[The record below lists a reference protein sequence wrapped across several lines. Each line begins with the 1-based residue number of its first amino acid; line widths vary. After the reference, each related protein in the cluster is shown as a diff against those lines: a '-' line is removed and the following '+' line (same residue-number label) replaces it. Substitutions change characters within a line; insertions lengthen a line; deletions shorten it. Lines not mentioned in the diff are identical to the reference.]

1 MLKYIFFIPLFFIS
15 LNNFN
20 CSISFNDLLKKDSK
34 APSENSQT
42 DSSNPNSSTPTKPGS
57 STPGSG
63 SSTPSTPSTPPSNPS
78 TPSSPSTPPSTPSTP
93 PSTPST
99 PPYSP
104 STPPSNPSTPSSPST
119 PPSTPSTPS
128 TPTPVSNTP
137 SNQDNFLQNCNLDIN
152 AIDRCADLDGNGLI
166 EIYSIEDFKNIRYSL
181 DGKSYSKDGFKY
193 TSGGCP
199 LSGCRGFELK
209 NNLDFSGTAW
219 ASNCIQNCING
230 WEPLGTQ
237 DIPFSATLNGNGY
250 TISNLFIYTNKS
262 NQGLI
267 AFLSGEVKNLGIVGG
282 SVSAIDGD
290 NIGSLVGVVLKSGN
304 VEQVFANVEVSGGSK
319 IGGLVGTL
327 NGNIKNC
334 YSIGNVSDMKV
345 FSFGVGGL
353 VGSITDGSIINA
365 YSYGGVFTNSFFS
378 RNAGGLIGFAKSNTG
393 NIITIEKVYALGSIS
408 GSIFGGGLVGNS
420 DINNVVYNGI
430 NYYNYNKGNNGVG
443 SGSCVSCKWNSLVG
457 IQLNTEIHNS
467 WKNSGAWDVT
477 VRNKW
482 GFPALKDNTTLKRI
496 NGQGV
501 SLINSSLNT
510 DTILPLIA
518 NTPTYYLN
526 YNYNGGSGDF
536 LGVAYLTFRAV
547 VSLPYNAYK
556 KNYTL
561 MGWSANLY
569 GDLVSNNFV
578 MPSSDLTL
586 YAQWKDKDVTLSF
599 DINGGSYFGGEIPK
613 AIFKSDL
620 LKRSSSIVDLPKAR
634 DMNKS
639 GYKFIGWSTSLVTEN
654 ILYKNFIMPEEDV
667 KLYARWCNLNLKS
680 NDRCADIDGDG
691 LIEISNVEEL
701 NSIRNN
707 LNGISLKINL
717 STNNNQGC
725 PTGLCNGYE
734 LTNDIDFKGT
744 RWYSGCVVDCETAG
758 WSPIGTSTKRFS
770 ATLNGNGFTI
780 SNLYINSNKSNTSFI
795 AFAENATIINLGL
808 VEVSIYSHYCD
819 ASESNCLAN
828 AISISSALVGELRGA
843 SLLEGIFVSGNVS
856 GDKNVGGLVG
866 LQKSGVI
873 KNSYFSGKIFGL
885 KSKNVKTQFLG
896 GLVGSVN
903 GGEIIDSYSLA
914 DVEGKNYSEF
924 VGVVV
929 GELANLK
936 NNTII
941 IENIFSVGEP
951 NASNDVGGL
960 IGSVINLD
968 NGINL
973 IGYNYFTSQNIPNSV
988 GSGICETCIWSSA
1001 NYIKYNNLS
1010 YQNWS
1015 SSNWDFES
1023 RNRWGFPALKSSN
1036 TGKRLFGQGISTPDI
1051 TGTFIPVNNDITPD
1065 TTPPASSTPVTNIH
1079 NTLTPDTTPSNSST
1093 PVTNIHNTL
1102 TPDTT
1107 PPSSSTPGA
1116 TTPNSNL
1123 SPGITIPTPPPT
1135 PIQDPA
1141 IPVNKVYTPAQDPG
1155 PPPSPNSPTYPK
1167 WVNDEIKF
1175 LKDDLLGG
1183 NITEENIRVKYPKFE
1198 LNLDSLTFSRN
1209 DNTPYLFTS
1218 FKSSAPWKAIVTC
1231 DDDCSWIT
1239 LSKYFGEG
1247 IANSGGVDG
1256 AGGSNGGAN
1265 SASGDNINNDNIFTI
1280 TLKSNKG
1287 FLNRNAT
1294 ITFVSGLGFKKLN
1307 IIQKR
1312 STFNIVKRQINAITL
1327 ADVYTIN
1334 FSGDANWRA
1343 VVSDPSWMR
1352 IVGEDSGIMSSENID
1367 NNFINIYLRQ
1377 NTNAN
1382 PRTGI
1387 LTFIYTDTG
1396 ESVNVDINQNAE
1408 TFELRSPEN
1417 MKVLR
1422 TKAVYNIEL
1431 SGYSTWWASS
1441 TVPWLSLSVNSGT
1454 VSGFSNIKMYVNQE
1468 NLSDTNNLGK
1478 IVFNTNI
1485 KSKILNVTQMST
1497 RLNLLSELQIDS
1509 SSWSGTYNINLSGD
1523 ANWTAQT
1530 SANWISLS
1538 EYSGVVNSDELLK
1551 NIKLYIEENN
1561 SSTRWASVIISY
1573 KGLAD
1578 RIIYITQSENCVD
1591 CDSNGLLDI
1600 KSIDDLN
1607 KIRYAT
1613 ISGASVFFRE
1623 SLFAAG
1629 RTKGCPNNLCIG
1641 FELKKSL
1648 DFTGTAWA
1656 SVKNISN
1663 SNSNNKGWEAIGTS
1677 SSPFRVDFEG
1687 NGFTIKGLYINRP
1700 NENNQGLFGVI
1711 DGANIRNLIISNA
1724 NITGGGNVGVIYGIG
1739 GKDEESINRVN
1750 LLKTLGN
1757 LEERSYSLK
1766 NVKAI
1771 NCNVH
1776 GIKNNIGG
1784 LAGTI
1789 TQKDMRIHNS
1799 SFYGNVKGGSSQL
1812 GVYEMGVGGLVGSI
1826 NYSNI
1831 INSHVWGNISGSD
1844 DDDFINVGGLVGKIK
1859 NSKIINS
1866 FVNGEVRKGYS
1877 VGGLV
1882 GNIVSETQRSSILN
1896 SYANT
1901 QIDISNIAYVGG
1913 LVGSFDSDWTSPDV
1927 YKFNVYG
1934 TWIRDSYAVTNFYG
1948 DGNIPYVG
1956 GLLGYFYSGTI
1967 KNSYSSST
1975 VTNLSSYT
1983 IKYANLIGKVED
1995 KVLADP
2001 LMWNSLES
2009 IRNTYYV
2016 INPDYNC
2023 KDDTIENRADCKM
2036 PGAIAVNLRE
2046 LVNLTTN
2053 KMTSNPS
2060 YTTADRNFRYNITY
2074 PETKIWQESSWR
2086 LYSGAGGTG
2095 GEEKNVP
2102 QLKYAYCKE
2111 SDTDF
2116 VLPLPDGINCGSSLL
2131 PLQISIISYSGSPTP
2146 TEDLDPNNPDFV
2158 LPNSYYTTLTPPQYL
2173 YSFYLKVFNNPIPFV
2188 SNEYRERM
2196 LGNLEWKYVNLSNT
2210 FPLFLVNK
2218 KGEYYKNK
2226 ILQYQVRTCYGLNI
2240 YDCSGWSPTYQVL
2253 LKP

>member
-1 MLKYIFFIPLFFIS
+1 MQMSKYLFFISLFFFS

-20 CSISFNDLLKKDSK
+20 CSISFNDLFKKDST
-34 APSENSQT
+34 APSENSQS
-42 DSSNPNSSTPTKPGS
+42 DSSDPNSSAPTKPSTPDS

-63 SSTPSTPSTPPSNPS
+63 SSNPSTPSSGLATPSTPSTPPPNPSSPPSNPS
-78 TPSSPSTPPSTPSTP
+78 TPSSSI
-93 PSTPST
+93 
-99 PPYSP
+99 
-104 STPPSNPSTPSSPST
+104 PSTPSSPST
-119 PPSTPSTPS
+119 PDS
-128 TPTPVSNTP
+128 PTPVSTNTP
-137 SNQDNFLQNCNLDIN
+137 LDQDSFLQNCSIDIN
-152 AIDRCADLDGNGLI
+152 AVNRCADFDGNGLI
-166 EIYSIEDFKNIRYSL
+166 EIYSIAEFNNIRYSL
-181 DGKSYSKDGFKY
+181 DGKSYSKDGLKY

-219 ASNCIQNCING
+219 ASNCIQNCTSSG

-237 DIPFSATLNGNGY
+237 DIPFSATLNGNGFA
-250 TISNLFIYTNKS
+250 ISNLFINTKNS

-267 AFLSGEVKNLGIVGG
+267 AFLSGEVQNLGIVGG
-282 SVSAIDGD
+282 SVISIDGD
-290 NIGSLVGVVLKSGN
+290 NVGSLVGVVLKSGK
-304 VEQVFANVEVSGGSK
+304 VEQVFANIEVSGSTNV
-319 IGGLVGTL
+319 GGLVGTL

-334 YSIGNVSDMKV
+334 YSIGNVSDLKV
-345 FSFGVGGL
+345 YSNGVGGL
-353 VGSITDGSIINA
+353 VGSITDGSIVNA
-365 YSYGGVFTNSFFS
+365 YSYGEVITKSFLNKS
-378 RNAGGLIGFAKSNTG
+378 IGGLIGFAKSNTG
-393 NIITIEKVYALGSIS
+393 NIVTIEKVYALGSVS
-408 GSIFGGGLVGNS
+408 GSIFAGGLVGVSN
-420 DINNVVYNGI
+420 INNVIYNGI
-430 NYYNYNKGNNGVG
+430 NYYIDKKGNNGVG
-443 SGSCVSCKWNSLVG
+443 TGNCVSCRWNSLVG
-457 IQLNTEIHNS
+457 IQLNTGIHDS

-501 SLINSSLNT
+501 SLINSSLNLET
-510 DTILPLIA
+510 VLPILA
-518 NTPTYYLN
+518 NTPTYFLN

-536 LGVAYLTFRAV
+536 LGVAYLTFGAV
-547 VSLPYNAYK
+547 VSLPLNAYK
-556 KNYTL
+556 KNYTF
-561 MGWSANLY
+561 MGWSTNLY
-569 GDLVSNNFV
+569 GDLVRNNFV
-578 MPSSDLTL
+578 MPNTDVTL
-586 YAQWKDKDVTLSF
+586 YAQWKDKEVTLSYEY
-599 DINGGSYFGGEIPK
+599 NGGSYSGGDIPN

-620 LKRSSSIVDLPKAR
+620 LKRSSSIVDLPTAR
-634 DMNKS
+634 DMNKN
-639 GYKFIGWSTSLVTEN
+639 GYKFIGWSTSLISESF
-654 ILYKNFIMPEEDV
+654 LYKNFIMPEEDV

-707 LNGISLKINL
+707 LNGTSLKINL
-717 STNNNQGC
+717 SINNNQGC
-725 PTGLCNGYE
+725 PTGICNGYE
-734 LTNDIDFKGT
+734 LTNDLDFKDT
-744 RWYSGCVVDCETAG
+744 RWYSGCVVNCETAG
-758 WSPIGTSTKRFS
+758 WSPIGSSTKRFS
-770 ATLNGNGFTI
+770 TTLNGNGFTI
-780 SNLYINSNKSNTSFI
+780 SNLYINSNKSNSSFI

-808 VEVSIYSHYCD
+808 NEVSIYSHYCD
-819 ASESNCLAN
+819 VTESNCLAN
-828 AISISSALVGELRGA
+828 AISVSSALVGELRGA
-843 SLLEGIFVSGNVS
+843 SLLEGIFVSGIVS
-856 GDKNVGGLVG
+856 GDSKVGGLVG
-866 LQKSGVI
+866 LLKSGVI

-924 VGVVV
+924 VGGVV

-936 NNTII
+936 NNTIN
-941 IENIFSVGEP
+941 IENIFSVGEL

-960 IGSVINLD
+960 IGSLINLD
-968 NGINL
+968 NGITL
-973 IGYNYFTSQNIPNSV
+973 TGYNYFTSQNIPNSV

-1001 NYIKYNNLS
+1001 IYIKYNNLS

-1036 TGKRLFGQGISTPDI
+1036 TGKRLFGQGISTPDV
-1051 TGTFIPVNNDITPD
+1051 TGAFIPANNDITPD
-1065 TTPPASSTPVTNIH
+1065 TTPPNSFTPVTNIH
-1079 NTLTPDTTPSNSST
+1079 NTLTPNTTPPNSST

-1107 PPSSSTPGA
+1107 PPNSSTPVTNIHNTLTPN
-1116 TTPNSNL
+1116 TTPPTSNAF
-1123 SPGITIPTPPPT
+1123 PGIPIPTPPLI
-1135 PIQDPA
+1135 PIRDPA
-1141 IPVNKVYTPAQDPG
+1141 IPVNNVYTPAQDPG
-1155 PPPSPNSPTYPK
+1155 PPPSPSSPTYNK
-1167 WVNDEIKF
+1167 WVDDEIKF

-1183 NITEENIRVKYPKFE
+1183 NITEENIKEKYPKFE

-1209 DNTPYLFTS
+1209 DSTPYLFTS

-1247 IANSGGVDG
+1247 MTDSGGVDG
-1256 AGGSNGGAN
+1256 VGGAN
-1265 SASGDNINNDNIFTI
+1265 GGIGNNLNNDNFFTI

-1294 ITFVSGLGFKKLN
+1294 ITFISGLGFKKLN
-1307 IIQKR
+1307 IIQNR
-1312 STFNIVKRQINAITL
+1312 STFNIANRQISAITL
-1327 ADVYTIN
+1327 ANVYTIN

-1352 IVGEDSGIMSSENID
+1352 IVGEESGIMSSDNIN
-1367 NNFINIYLRQ
+1367 NNFINLYLRQ
-1377 NTNAN
+1377 NTNVN

-1396 ESVNVDINQNAE
+1396 ESVNVIINQNAE
-1408 TFELRSPEN
+1408 SFELKSPEN

-1422 TKAVYNIEL
+1422 TQAVYNIEL

-1441 TVPWLSLSVNSGT
+1441 TVSWLSLSVSSGT
-1454 VSGFSNIKMYVNQE
+1454 VSGFSNLKMYVNQE

-1478 IVFNTNI
+1478 IVFNTNL
-1485 KSKILNVTQMST
+1485 KSKVLNVTQMST
-1497 RLNLLSELQIDS
+1497 HLNLLSESFIDT
-1509 SSWSGTYNINLSGD
+1509 SSWSGTYNIVLSGD

-1538 EYSGVVNSDELLK
+1538 EYSGVVNSDEFLK

-1561 SSTRWASVIISY
+1561 SSTRWASIIISY

-1578 RIIYITQSENCVD
+1578 RIIYISQSENCVD
-1591 CDSNGLLDI
+1591 CDSNGLIDI
-1600 KSIDDLN
+1600 KSVDDLN

-1613 ISGASVFFRE
+1613 ISGANVFFKE
-1623 SLFAAG
+1623 SLIATG

-1641 FELKKSL
+1641 FELKKNL
-1648 DFTGTAWA
+1648 DFSGTAWA
-1656 SVKNISN
+1656 SVKNISD
-1663 SNSNNKGWEAIGTS
+1663 SNSTNKGWEAIGTS
-1677 SSPFRVDFEG
+1677 SSPFRADFEG
-1687 NGFTIKGLYINRP
+1687 NGYTIKGLYINRP

-1724 NITGGGNVGVIYGIG
+1724 NITGGGNVGVVFGIA
-1739 GKDEESINRVN
+1739 GKDEESIKRVN
-1750 LLKTLGN
+1750 LLKTFGY

-1789 TQKDMRIHNS
+1789 TQKDLRIHNS

-1812 GVYEMGVGGLVGSI
+1812 EVYEMGIGGLVGSI
-1826 NYSNI
+1826 NFSNI
-1831 INSHVWGNISGSD
+1831 NNSHVWGNISGSD
-1844 DDDFINVGGLVGKIK
+1844 DDDFINVGGLVGKMK
-1859 NSKIINS
+1859 NSKVINS

-1896 SYANT
+1896 SYSNT
-1901 QIDISNIAYVGG
+1901 QIDISNTAYVGG
-1913 LVGSFDSDWTSPDV
+1913 LVGSFDSDWTNQGV

-1934 TWIRDSYAVTNFYG
+1934 TWIRDSYAITNFYG
-1948 DGNIPYVG
+1948 DGNIPFVG

-2023 KDDTIENRADCKM
+2023 KDDTIEKRADCKM

-2046 LVNLTTN
+2046 LVNLTTA
-2053 KMTSNPS
+2053 KMTSNLS
-2060 YTTADRNFRYNITY
+2060 YTAVDKNLKYIVTY

-2086 LYSGAGGTG
+2086 LYSGGGAG

-2102 QLKYAYCKE
+2102 QLKYAYCNA

-2116 VLPLPDGINCGSSLL
+2116 VLPLPDSINCGSSLL
-2131 PLQISIISYSGSPTP
+2131 PLQISVISYSGSPTP
-2146 TEDLDPNNPDFV
+2146 TEDIDPNKPDFV
-2158 LPNSYYTTLTPPQYL
+2158 LPNSFYTTLTPPQYL
-2173 YSFYLKVFNNPIPFV
+2173 YTFYLKVFNNPIPFV
-2188 SNEYRERM
+2188 SNEYRERI
-2196 LGNLEWKYVNLSNT
+2196 LGNLDWNYVILSNT
-2210 FPLFLVNK
+2210 SPLFLVNK

-2226 ILQYQVRTCYGLNI
+2226 ILQYQVRTCYGINV